1 MQTFIGFLRDLGWG
15 VTIGIV
21 LMMVGGVI
29 FYLSTAVKPRKRK
42 RNSGRETAR
51 VQTHLTPAVN
61 RAPPSAGEEF
71 SRFAVPLKMR

>member
-29 FYLSTAVKPRKRK
+29 FYFEHRGKTKKEEA
-42 RNSGRETAR
+42 E
-51 VQTHLTPAVN
+51 Q
-61 RAPPSAGEEF
+61 RAANQAEN
-71 SRFAVPLKMR
+71 